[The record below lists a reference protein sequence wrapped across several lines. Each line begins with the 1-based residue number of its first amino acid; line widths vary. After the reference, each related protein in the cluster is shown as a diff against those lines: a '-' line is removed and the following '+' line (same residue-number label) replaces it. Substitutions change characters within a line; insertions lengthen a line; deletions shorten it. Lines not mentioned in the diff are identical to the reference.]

1 MTNAERELL
10 LEQVISKV
18 WQWRDRIGGF
28 EAQQLCHELR
38 ALLAPPA
45 SPAEMPVT
53 ILTKEQVEKAVIKAW
68 ASTGDMLI
76 TCGEDL
82 RALALYALSLH
93 EQEGMV
99 MVPKHLLNTK
109 AAEKLLGIGLD
120 NLTTFDRETQELVA
134 QNRWRNL
141 LALLS
146 AAPPAS
152 PAGRKK

>member
-1 MTNAERELL
+1 
-10 LEQVISKV
+10 
-18 WQWRDRIGGF
+18 
-28 EAQQLCHELR
+28 
-38 ALLAPPA
+38 
-45 SPAEMPVT
+45 
-53 ILTKEQVEKAVIKAW
+53 
-68 ASTGDMLI
+68 
-76 TCGEDL
+76 
-82 RALALYALSLH
+82 
-93 EQEGMV
+93 